1 MYISDDVIFIITIG
15 SWTPSLQEHNKFQTF
30 ASVPF
35 APLLISAWST
45 ALANVDVDP
54 SCVDVHYQLPTDW
67 KYVFPEP
74 GIFLGANPI

>member
-1 MYISDDVIFIITIG
+1 MMLYLFITIG
-15 SWTPSLQEHNKFQTF
+15 SQTPNLQGHNKFQTF
-30 ASVPF
+30 PDVPF
-35 APLLISAWST
+35 APLPISAWVT

-54 SCVDVHYQLPTDW
+54 SHVDVHYWSPTDW